1 MRCRARMTT
10 RLRRCTASI
19 RRGRTWRGRSDR
31 WSEFTRSKGE
41 GTMSIEIEVGLEN
54 ATKAPKVTE
63 ELSLEAPAPKGFA
76 NPNVRRALLLG
87 GTVLLAAVVGL
98 LSYYHNRESTDDA
111 QVDGH
116 ITPMASKV
124 YGRVA
129 QVLVEDN
136 QPVKAGQVLVKID
149 PRDYQAALD
158 QAKASLMLA
167 ESEARS
173 AGVDVPRTREN
184 VASGNSS
191 ADAQLLGAQ
200 ADLAKAQSTYEQAQT
215 ADLAWAQDN
224 VDKSRANAELAK
236 ADLAR
241 YLPLMEKG
249 EISKQQYDAAKANA
263 DANASALKAD
273 QEKLAQAHRNVDV
286 TKAQLDAAKAR
297 VEQARAGVASA
308 LADVKQVG
316 MKTADAQAKL
326 AKVEQA
332 RALLEAAQ
340 LNLSYTEI
348 TAPIDGVAT
357 HKQVETGQIVQAG
370 QGLLVVVPLQDV
382 WVTANFKE
390 TQLRNMRAGQKAEVK
405 VDTYGKTFSGRVDSI
420 AGATGSVLS
429 LLPPENAT
437 GNYVKVV
444 QRIPVKI
451 VLDPIPSEKAVLR
464 PGMNVDATV
473 ITN

>member
-1 MRCRARMTT
+1 
-10 RLRRCTASI
+10 
-19 RRGRTWRGRSDR
+19 
-31 WSEFTRSKGE
+31 
-41 GTMSIEIEVGLEN
+41 VGLF
-54 ATKAPKVTE
+54 VY
-63 ELSLEAPAPKGFA
+63 F
-76 NPNVRRALLLG
+76 
-87 GTVLLAAVVGL
+87 
-98 LSYYHNRESTDDA
+98 HNRETTDDA

-136 QPVKAGQVLVKID
+136 QAVKAGQVLVKID

-200 ADLAKAQSTYEQAQT
+200 ADLARAQATYEQAQT
-215 ADLAWAQDN
+215 EDLAWAQAN
-224 VDKSRANAELAK
+224 VDKSHANAELAK

-249 EISKQQYDAAKANA
+249 EISKQQYDGAKANA
-263 DANASALKAD
+263 DASASALQAD
-273 QEKLAQAHRNVDV
+273 LQKQAQAQRSVEV
-286 TKAQLDAAKAR
+286 ARAQLDAAKAR

-308 LADVKQVG
+308 HADVKQVS
-316 MKTADAQAKL
+316 MKAADAQAKL

-332 RALLEAAQ
+332 RAAVEAAE
-340 LNLSYTEI
+340 LNSSYTEI

-357 HKQVETGQIVQAG
+357 HKQVEPGQIVQAG
-370 QGLLVVVPLQDV
+370 QGLLVVVPLQNV

-390 TQLRNMRAGQKAEVK
+390 TQLKNMKPGQKVEVK
-405 VDTYGKTFSGRVDSI
+405 VDTYGKTFGGHVDSI

-444 QRIPVKI
+444 QRVPVKI
-451 VLDPIPSEKAVLR
+451 VLDPISSEKAILR

>member
-1 MRCRARMTT
+1 
-10 RLRRCTASI
+10 
-19 RRGRTWRGRSDR
+19 
-31 WSEFTRSKGE
+31 
-41 GTMSIEIEVGLEN
+41 MSVEIEVGFEN
-54 ATKAPKVTE
+54 AAKVPRVTE
-63 ELSLEAPAPKGFA
+63 ELLLEEPPKGLA
-76 NPNVRRALLLG
+76 NPKIRRLLYAGGALVL
-87 GTVLLAAVVGL
+87 TVVAVLVA
-98 LSYYHNRESTDDA
+98 YYYNRESTDDA
-111 QVDGH
+111 QIDGH

-158 QAKASLMLA
+158 QAKASLALA

-184 VASGNSS
+184 VASGNSN
-191 ADAQLLGAQ
+191 ADAQLIGSQ
-200 ADLAKAQSTYEQAQT
+200 ADLARAQATYEQSQT
-215 ADLAWAQDN
+215 ADLAWAQAN
-224 VDKSRANAELAK
+224 VEKSRANAELAK

-263 DANASALKAD
+263 DASASALKAD
-273 QEKLAQAHRNVDV
+273 QEKLAQAQRNVEV

-297 VEQARAGVASA
+297 VEQARAGVSSA
-308 LADVKQVG
+308 QADVKQVS
-316 MKTADAQAKL
+316 MKAADAQAKL

-332 RALLEAAQ
+332 RAALDAAQ

-348 TAPIDGVAT
+348 TAPVDGVAT

-370 QGLLVVVPLQDV
+370 QGLLVVVPLQNV

-390 TQLRNMRAGQKAEVK
+390 TQLKNMKAGQKAEVK
-405 VDTYGKTFSGRVDSI
+405 VDTYGKTFSGHLDSI

-437 GNYVKVV
+437 GNFVKVV

-451 VLDPIPSEKAVLR
+451 VLDPIPAGKAVLR
-464 PGMNVDATV
+464 PGMNVNATV

>member
-1 MRCRARMTT
+1 
-10 RLRRCTASI
+10 
-19 RRGRTWRGRSDR
+19 
-31 WSEFTRSKGE
+31 
-41 GTMSIEIEVGLEN
+41 MSVEIEVGFEN
-54 ATKAPKVTE
+54 ATKMPRVTE
-63 ELSLEAPAPKGFA
+63 ELSLEEKPKGLA
-76 NPNVRRALLLG
+76 NPKVKRLLIG
-87 GTVLLAAVVGL
+87 GAAVVLATIAGL
-98 LSYYHNRESTDDA
+98 FAYYHNRETTDDA

-129 QVLVEDN
+129 QVLLDDN
-136 QPVKAGQVLVKID
+136 QAVKAGQVLVKID
-149 PRDYQAALD
+149 ARDYQAAVD
-158 QAKASLMLA
+158 QAKASLALA

-191 ADAQLLGAQ
+191 ADAQFLGAQ
-200 ADLAKAQSTYEQAQT
+200 ADLARAQVTYEQAQT
-215 ADLAWAQDN
+215 ADLAWAQAN
-224 VDKSRANAELAK
+224 VEKSRANAELAK

-241 YLPLMEKG
+241 YLPLMQKG

-263 DANASALKAD
+263 DATASALKAD
-273 QEKLAQAHRNVDV
+273 QERLAQAERNVDV
-286 TKAQLDAAKAR
+286 AKAQLDAAKAR

-308 LADVKQVG
+308 HADIKQVS
-316 MKTADAQAKL
+316 MRAADAQAKL

-332 RALLEAAQ
+332 RAALEAAE

-348 TAPIDGVAT
+348 SAPVDGVAT
-357 HKQVETGQIVQAG
+357 HKQVEPGQIVQAG
-370 QGLLVVVPLQDV
+370 QGLLVVVPLENV

-390 TQLRNMRAGQKAEVK
+390 TQLRNMKAGQKAEVK
-405 VDTYGKTFSGRVDSI
+405 VDTYGRTFSGRVDSI
-420 AGATGSVLS
+420 AGATGSLLS

-451 VLDPIPSEKAVLR
+451 VLDPISSQQAVLR

>member
-1 MRCRARMTT
+1 
-10 RLRRCTASI
+10 
-19 RRGRTWRGRSDR
+19 
-31 WSEFTRSKGE
+31 
-41 GTMSIEIEVGLEN
+41 MSIEIEVGLEN
-54 ATKAPKVTE
+54 ATKVPRGAE
-63 ELSLEAPAPKGFA
+63 ELSLEETPKGLA
-76 NPNVRRALLLG
+76 NPKVQRVLIAG
-87 GTVLLAAVVGL
+87 GAVVLAAIAGL
-98 LSYYHNRESTDDA
+98 FFYYRNRETTDDA

-129 QVLVEDN
+129 QVLVDDN
-136 QPVKAGQVLVKID
+136 QAVKTGQILVKID

-158 QAKASLMLA
+158 QAKASLALA

-173 AGVDVPRTREN
+173 AGVEVPRTRED
-184 VASGNSS
+184 VASGNSN
-191 ADAQLLGAQ
+191 ADAQFKGSQ
-200 ADLAKAQSTYEQAQT
+200 ADLARMLSTYEMSQT
-215 ADLAWAQDN
+215 ADLALAQAN
-224 VDKSRANAELAK
+224 VDKSHANAQLAK

-241 YLPLMEKG
+241 YLPLVQKG

-263 DANASALKAD
+263 DASESALQAD
-273 QEKLAQAHRNVDV
+273 LQKQAQAQRNVEV
-286 TKAQLDAAKAR
+286 AKAQLDAAKAR
-297 VEQARAGVASA
+297 VDQARAGVALA
-308 LADVKQVG
+308 RADVKQVS

-332 RALLEAAQ
+332 RGALEAAA
-340 LNLSYTEI
+340 LNLSYADI
-348 TAPIDGVAT
+348 VAPVNGVAT
-357 HKQVETGQIVQAG
+357 HKQVEPGQIVQAG

-390 TQLRNMRAGQKAEVK
+390 TQLKYMRPGQKAEVH
-405 VDTYGKTFSGRVDSI
+405 VDTYGKTFPGHVDSI

-451 VLDPIPSEKAVLR
+451 VLDPISADKAVLR

-473 ITN
+473 ITK